1 MSGHVCRLRFH
12 WDWPY
17 PLTPNPNPHRLT
29 PRLHRR
35 VDGAL
40 DQVWVPASGL
50 GFCGRYFPALAL
62 SLLLSDNPGGLNRAI
77 S

>member
-1 MSGHVCRLRFH
+1 MSGHVWRLRFH

-62 SLLLSDNPGGLNRAI
+62 SYSC
-77 S
+77 